1 MRFGPVP
8 LEEARGAIMAHSLRA
23 GERMIRKGTVL
34 DAEAIA
40 ALRAAGRDEVVAA
53 QLDPG
58 DVPEDLAADRLAQ
71 CVLSPLLTRSR
82 AATGRVNLAAEAPG
96 LLRVDAS
103 KIDRLNSIDES
114 LTIGTLPDY
123 AVVAPKDL
131 VATIKVIP
139 FAVPGT
145 VLAVAETLARQGS
158 AALTLAP
165 FHHLNVGLVV
175 TELPGLK
182 DSVTEKTI
190 AATRERVTRLT
201 GTLLPPVRCAHDE
214 VSIARALEGLI
225 AGKDNHQ
232 ADQAGA
238 DLLLV
243 VGASA
248 VLDRRDVGPAGIVR
262 AGGEIVHFGMPVDPG
277 NLICLGRI
285 GTRSALVL
293 PGCARSPVLN
303 GIDFVLTRL
312 FAGLQVTSAD
322 LMRMG
327 VGGLLKEFEMRPLPR
342 EKAPS
347 TPRNGI
353 APRAAP
359 SIAAVVLAAGRSRRM
374 APHNKLLVPDR
385 TGKPMIARV
394 VDNVLS
400 SGARPVLVV
409 LGHMAVEVEQILA
422 GRPVRF
428 VHAPDYAEGLSAS
441 LKAAIAAVPPENA
454 AAIVCL
460 GDMPLVTGRMIDRL
474 LAAYDPTE
482 GRRIVLPTFRGKQGN
497 PMLWDRSFFPE
508 ILGITGDSGARFL
521 LAKHL
526 ESVAEVEMADDAVLR
541 DFDTTESL
549 GTLPARLRPDWASEG
564 ADAVNATRATVAA
577 PVTNKI

>member
-1 MRFGPVP
+1 MKFGPVP
-8 LEEARGAIMAHSLRA
+8 LEEAKGAILAHSQRL
-23 GERMIRKGTVL
+23 GEKMLRKGSVL
-34 DAEAIA
+34 DEAAISL
-40 ALRAAGRDEVVAA
+40 LRAAGRTEIIAA
-53 QLDPG
+53 RLEPG
-58 DVPEDLAADRLAQ
+58 DVPEDVAADRLATPL
-71 CVLSPLLTRSR
+71 VSPLLARSR
-82 AATGRVNLAAEAPG
+82 AATGRVNLVAEAPG
-96 LLRVDAS
+96 LLRVDSAR
-103 KIDRLNSIDES
+103 IDRLNSVDEA
-114 LTIGTLPDY
+114 LTLGTLPDY
-123 AVVAPKDL
+123 AVVAPRDL
-131 VATIKVIP
+131 VATIKIIP

-145 VLAVAETLARQGS
+145 VLAVAEAIVRQG
-158 AALTLAP
+158 APVLTLHP
-165 FHHLNVGLVV
+165 FRPLKVGLVAS
-175 TELPGLK
+175 ELPGLK
-182 DSVTEKTI
+182 PSTTEKTI
-190 AATRERVTRLT
+190 EVTQARVNNLT
-201 GTLLPPVRCAHDE
+201 GSLLPPIRCEHTEA
-214 VSIARALEGLI
+214 AI
-225 AGKDNHQ
+225 AGALRQ
-232 ADQAGA
+232 QIEAGA

-248 VLDRRDVGPAGIVR
+248 VVDRRDVGPAGIVA
-262 AGGEIVHFGMPVDPG
+262 AGGEILHFGMPVDPG

-285 GTRSALVL
+285 GGRPALVL

-312 FAGLQVTSAD
+312 FAGLKVTSTD

-327 VGGLLKEFEMRPLPR
+327 VGGLLKEFETRPLPR
-342 EKAPS
+342 EKAPTTARS
-347 TPRNGI
+347 GI

-359 SIAAVVLAAGRSRRM
+359 TVAAVVLAAGRSRRM

-409 LGHMAVEVEQILA
+409 LGHQAEEVEKLLA
-422 GRPVRF
+422 GKPVRF
-428 VHAPDYAEGLSAS
+428 VQAPDYAEGLSAS
-441 LKAAIAAVPPENA
+441 LKAGIAAVPPDSA

-474 LAAYDPTE
+474 LAQYDPTE

-508 ILGITGDSGARFL
+508 ILAITGDSGARFL
-521 LAKHL
+521 LGKHL

-549 GTLPARLRPDWASEG
+549 STLPSRLRPDWVPEG
-564 ADAVNATRATVAA
+564 APR
-577 PVTNKI
+577 

>member
-1 MRFGPVP
+1 MKFGPVP
-8 LEEARGAIMAHSLRA
+8 LADARGAIMAHSLRA

-34 DAEAIA
+34 DAEAID
-40 ALRAAGRDEVVAA
+40 ALRSAGRDEVVAA

-71 CVLSPLLTRSR
+71 CVLSPLLARSR
-82 AATGRVNLAAEAPG
+82 AATGRVNLLAEAPG
-96 LLRVDAS
+96 LLRVDAA
-103 KIDRLNSIDES
+103 KIDRLNAIDES

-145 VLAVAETLARQGS
+145 VLTVAETLARQGGP
-158 AALTLAP
+158 ALTLAP
-165 FHHLNVGLVV
+165 FHHLKVGLVV

-190 AATRERVTRLT
+190 AATETRVTRLT
-201 GTLLPPVRCAHDE
+201 GTLLPPVHCPHDE
-214 VSIARALEGLI
+214 VSIARALEQLV
-225 AGKDNHQ
+225 AGK
-232 ADQAGA
+232 ADQPAA

-248 VLDRRDVGPAGIVR
+248 VVDRRDVGPAGIVR
-262 AGGEIVHFGMPVDPG
+262 AGGEILHFGMPVDPG

-285 GTRSALVL
+285 GTRPALVL

-312 FAGLQVTSAD
+312 FAGLKVTSAD

-327 VGGLLKEFEMRPLPR
+327 VGGLLKEFETRPLPR
-342 EKAPS
+342 EKAPTTARS
-347 TPRNGI
+347 GI

-359 SIAAVVLAAGRSRRM
+359 TVAAVVLAAGRSRRM

-409 LGHMAVEVEQILA
+409 LGHQAEEVEKLLA
-422 GRPVRF
+422 GKPVRF
-428 VHAPDYAEGLSAS
+428 VQAPDYAEGLSAS
-441 LKAAIAAVPPENA
+441 LKAGIAAVPPDSA

-474 LAAYDPTE
+474 LAQYDPTE

-508 ILGITGDSGARFL
+508 ILAITGDSGARFL
-521 LAKHL
+521 LGKHL

-549 GTLPARLRPDWASEG
+549 GTLPSRLRPDWVPEG
-564 ADAVNATRATVAA
+564 APR
-577 PVTNKI
+577 

>member
-8 LEEARGAIMAHSLRA
+8 LDEARGAIMAHSLRA

-53 QLDPG
+53 QLEPG
-58 DVPEDLAADRLAQ
+58 DVPEDIAAERLAQ
-71 CVLSPLLTRSR
+71 CLLSPLLARSR
-82 AATGRVNLAAEAPG
+82 AATGRVNLVAETAG
-96 LLRVDAS
+96 LLLVNAA
-103 KIDRLNSIDES
+103 KINRLNSIDES
-114 LTIGTLPDY
+114 LTVGTLPDH

-131 VATIKVIP
+131 VATIKIIP
-139 FAVPGT
+139 FAVSGT
-145 VLAVAETLARQGS
+145 VLTVAETLARQGG

-165 FHHLNVGLVV
+165 FHRLRVGLVM
-175 TELPGLK
+175 TELSGLK
-182 DSVTEKTI
+182 DSVTAKTI
-190 AATRERVTRLT
+190 AATEARVTRLT
-201 GTLLPPVRCAHDE
+201 GTLLPPVRCPHDE

-225 AGKDNHQ
+225 AGKVGPDG
-232 ADQAGA
+232 DQPPA

-248 VLDRRDVGPAGIVR
+248 VVDRRDVGPAGIVR
-262 AGGEIVHFGMPVDPG
+262 AGGEILHFGMPVDPG

-285 GTRSALVL
+285 GTRPALVL
-293 PGCARSPVLN
+293 PGCARSPALN
-303 GIDFVLTRL
+303 GIDFVLIRL
-312 FAGLQVTSAD
+312 FAGLAVGSAD

-327 VGGLLKEFEMRPLPR
+327 VGGLLKELDRPLPR

-347 TPRNGI
+347 TPRSGI

-359 SIAAVVLAAGRSRRM
+359 SIAAVVLGAGRSRRM

-409 LGHMAVEVEQILA
+409 LGHMADEVERILA

-428 VHAPDYAEGLSAS
+428 VHAADYAEGLSAS
-441 LKAAIAAVPPENA
+441 LKAGIAAVPPESA

-482 GRRIVLPTFRGKQGN
+482 GRRIVLPTFHGKQGN
-497 PMLWDRSFFPE
+497 PMLWDRGFFEE
-508 ILGITGDSGARFL
+508 ILAITGDSGARFL
-521 LAKHL
+521 LGKHL

-549 GTLPARLRPDWASEG
+549 GTLPARLRPDWVPEG
-564 ADAVNATRATVAA
+564 VGR
-577 PVTNKI
+577 